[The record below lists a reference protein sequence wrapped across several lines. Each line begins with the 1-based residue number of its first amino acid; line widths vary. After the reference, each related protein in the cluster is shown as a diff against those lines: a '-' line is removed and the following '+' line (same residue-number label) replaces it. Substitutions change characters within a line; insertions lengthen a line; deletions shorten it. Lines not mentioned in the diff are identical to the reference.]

1 MAREATIDRGP
12 SRFSRRGGDCSADW
26 RFRRENGAVPLAA
39 RTVACLLATVLGLTA
54 GSLRAQ
60 EKPTDKVIETLD
72 GRVKLFLEEVKS
84 GKSEAAY
91 EKLLSGSQLLKQ
103 TDGVKKQV
111 AKTDELEALYGQY
124 KGFERIADR
133 RVGNDLVLL
142 RYLYKCERF
151 PVVWYFAFYRT
162 PETTPPAK
170 DSGDWRVILVRF
182 DTNLEALWDATPSP
196 RP

>member
-1 MAREATIDRGP
+1 MALEVTAGSRLAPSPATGVRMVA
-12 SRFSRRGGDCSADW
+12 CS
-26 RFRRENGAVPLAA
+26 LAA
-39 RTVACLLATVLGLTA
+39 VLALTA

-60 EKPTDKVIETLD
+60 EKRFDEVIEALD
-72 GRVKLFLEEVKS
+72 GRVKFFLEEVKS

-103 TDGVKKQV
+103 TDGLKTQV
-111 AKTDELEALYGQY
+111 AKTDALEALYGQY

-133 RVGNDLVLL
+133 RVGSDLVLL

-162 PETTPPAK
+162 PEATPSAK
-170 DSGDWRVILVRF
+170 DNGDWRAILVRF
-182 DTNLEALWDATPSP
+182 DTNLDALWEATPSP
-196 RP
+196 KRP

>member
-1 MAREATIDRGP
+1 MVPERL
-12 SRFSRRGGDCSADW
+12 SRPCA
-26 RFRRENGAVPLAA
+26 
-39 RTVACLLATVLGLTA
+39 VACLLAALLGLRPHP
-54 GSLRAQ
+54 LMAQ
-60 EKPTDKVIETLD
+60 EKPSDKVIETLD
-72 GRVKLFLEEVKS
+72 ARVKFFLEEVKS

-103 TDGVKKQV
+103 TDALKKQV
-111 AKTDELEALYGQY
+111 GKTDDLEALYGQY

-162 PETTPPAK
+162 SEATPPAK
-170 DSGDWRVILVRF
+170 ENGDWRVILVRF
-182 DTNLEALWDATPSP
+182 DTNLEALIGVGKAG
-196 RP
+196 